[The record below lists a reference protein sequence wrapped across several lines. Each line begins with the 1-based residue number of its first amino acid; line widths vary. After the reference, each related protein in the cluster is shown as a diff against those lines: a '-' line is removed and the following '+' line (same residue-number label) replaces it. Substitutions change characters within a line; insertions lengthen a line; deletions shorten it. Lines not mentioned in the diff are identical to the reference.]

1 MGNQLA
7 GIAPSQIFPVEYYL
21 NDVPFV
27 EFSASLGSTRFMKVA
42 RAHSAEGSL
51 VVKVFV
57 LHDPTLPLEQH
68 KKKVDELKHVLRG
81 VPNCL
86 PFRYTSVTERSA
98 LLVRQYIRYSLYDR
112 MSTRPFLTEHEK
124 RWLSFQLLT
133 ALAACHRLGVCHG
146 DLKLENLLVTS
157 YLWLLV
163 ADWASFKPALLPEDN
178 PADFGYFF
186 DTSRRRLCYVAPER
200 FASGGQLP
208 LADPTPGRLTPPMDV
223 FAAGCCLAELWT
235 EGGVPFDLPHLL
247 LYRAGEY
254 DPREVTS
261 RIEDAAVRRMV
272 EAMVQREPSARPAAA
287 ELLAAHTPAVFPPTF
302 AGVLHPYCAELAAG
316 ALTSADEKMERLA
329 ADADRLVSQLAAAN
343 PVSLQEDITLLI
355 GVAASCVRQLSQL
368 ATKVRALRLLLRL
381 AGHVASDVILDRVLP
396 YVLAL
401 SRDAYPR
408 VRCAALETTV
418 GLLSLVTSLPES
430 DVHIF
435 PEYVLPNLA
444 ALAQDRA
451 VSVRVC
457 YAAQLAP
464 LAESALRLL
473 EAAHVRATRP
483 HLAAE
488 LNTLHDLV
496 HQKVQLL
503 LTDSDNAV
511 KRTLLVRGFSR
522 LCAFFGRHKAN
533 DLLLSHM
540 ITFLNDKVDRSLRAA
555 FFDAVEGVVSFIGR
569 HCVPLLT
576 PLLLQGLNDTEEF
589 VAVKAV
595 DAMHGL
601 ATLGLLSKPALYE
614 LLDEVVPMVVHP
626 SLWARQAAV
635 GFICA
640 CAGQLR
646 VIDVQC
652 RLLPRLEPFLSH
664 PVAALDSPAALLAAL
679 GPPVPRDV
687 YDHLARASHLELLLA
702 TLSERQRLRRAG
714 DPAWQLHLPDSG
726 AGTTARNLFRRL
738 VADGMTAAVE
748 DHLLI
753 LASHLSKVHKHKR
766 LAAEVRRPVGDTG
779 VSVVPVDVCRGR
791 VLHLRSDS
799 DAEAAA
805 AAAARLPDPPPV
817 ESDVERGEPAEPAV
831 TAGCDPGLRALES
844 PCQAALQRLLER
856 QRAERLAVRLGRE
869 PRGRAGAPPST
880 WRPKGELVAHLHE
893 HQGAVVR
900 LATVADSPLVAS
912 AAADGQVRVWDVAR
926 MEGKNIANRSRQTY
940 GWPGSGPLTA
950 LTYCQAE
957 QALAT
962 AGDGDAVWTF
972 SVETST
978 PRSHP
983 LHYRQL
989 SAAEGSV
996 VELTHFG
1003 SAGGSVLVYATMFGQ
1018 LVGWDLRAPG
1028 TAWRLDNKAR
1038 RGLVTALCADPA
1050 HCWLVVGTSS
1060 GVHVC
1065 WDLRF
1070 QLAVSTLA
1078 HPAGSRVRRL
1088 CGHPSQPSWF
1098 VSAVSGNSEVNMWNI
1113 ETGERQMTLWPSQ
1126 HPALSTTLRDHHSV
1140 TALCPLGPALLTGGT
1155 DQCTRLWELGEPRA
1169 SQLVTWPAQ
1178 QPVPVAGTYRAQ
1190 VVDGIEVVQEV
1201 CQKVRRPRDD
1211 CPRGPEPTPPG
1222 HLDTISDIVLAKAS
1236 QWYAVTASRDGVVK
1250 VWK

>member
-157 YLWLLV
+157 YLWLL
-163 ADWASFKPALLPEDN
+163 DN

-254 DPREVTS
+254 DPRE
-261 RIEDAAVRRMV
+261 
-272 EAMVQREPSARPAAA
+272 
-287 ELLAAHTPAVFPPTF
+287 
-302 AGVLHPYCAELAAG
+302 
-316 ALTSADEKMERLA
+316 
-329 ADADRLVSQLAAAN
+329 
-343 PVSLQEDITLLI
+343 EDITLLI

-381 AGHVASDVILDRVLP
+381 A
-396 YVLAL
+396 
-401 SRDAYPR
+401 
-408 VRCAALETTV
+408 
-418 GLLSLVTSLPES
+418 VT
-430 DVHIF
+430 VHIF

-473 EAAHVRATRP
+473 EAAH
-483 HLAAE
+483 
-488 LNTLHDLV
+488 
-496 HQKVQLL
+496 
-503 LTDSDNAV
+503 
-511 KRTLLVRGFSR
+511 
-522 LCAFFGRHKAN
+522 
-533 DLLLSHM
+533 
-540 ITFLNDKVDRSLRAA
+540 
-555 FFDAVEGVVSFIGR
+555 
-569 HCVPLLT
+569 
-576 PLLLQGLNDTEEF
+576 
-589 VAVKAV
+589 
-595 DAMHGL
+595 
-601 ATLGLLSKPALYE
+601 PALYE

-714 DPAWQLHLPDSG
+714 RP
-726 AGTTARNLFRRL
+726 
-738 VADGMTAAVE
+738 
-748 DHLLI
+748 
-753 LASHLSKVHKHKR
+753 R
-766 LAAEVRRPVGDTG
+766 LAAAPARQRRRHHRPQPLPATG
-779 VSVVPVDVCRGR
+779 LGRRGGGGGGC
-791 VLHLRSDS
+791 
-799 DAEAAA
+799 AP
-805 AAAARLPDPPPV
+805 PDPPPV
-817 ESDVERGEPAEPAV
+817 ESDVERGEPCRSLRSPPA
-831 TAGCDPGLRALES
+831 CDPGLARARVALS
-844 PCQAALQRLLER
+844 GGAAAAAGAAAR
-856 QRAERLAVRLGRE
+856 RAA
-869 PRGRAGAPPST
+869 GRAAGARAARPRRRAARPP

-926 MEGKNIANRSRQTY
+926 MEGQEHRQPVPADT
-940 GWPGSGPLTA
+940 WSSSPTSA
-950 LTYCQAE
+950 LP
-957 QALAT
+957 
-962 AGDGDAVWTF
+962 AGRC
-972 SVETST
+972 S
-978 PRSHP
+978 
-983 LHYRQL
+983 
-989 SAAEGSV
+989 
-996 VELTHFG
+996 
-1003 SAGGSVLVYATMFGQ
+1003 VYATMFGQ

-1078 HPAGSRVRRL
+1078 HPAGSRVPSALRPPEPAELVRQRRL
-1088 CGHPSQPSWF
+1088 RQLGGQH
-1098 VSAVSGNSEVNMWNI
+1098 VEYRDRRAADDAVARAS
-1113 ETGERQMTLWPSQ
+1113 TRRC
-1126 HPALSTTLRDHHSV
+1126 STTLRDHH
-1140 TALCPLGPALLTGGT
+1140 
-1155 DQCTRLWELGEPRA
+1155 

>member
-21 NDVPFV
+21 NDVPYV
-27 EFSASLGSTRFMKVA
+27 EFVASLGSTRFMKVA
-42 RAHSAEGSL
+42 RASSAEGQL

-57 LHDPTLPLEQH
+57 LHDPSLPLEQH
-68 KKKVDELKHVLRG
+68 ERRLKQLAALLRN

-86 PFRYTSVTERSA
+86 PFRRVVITDRSA
-98 LLVRQYIRYSLYDR
+98 LLLRQYIRYSLYDR
-112 MSTRPFLTEHEK
+112 ISTRPFLSEHEK
-124 RWLSFQLLT
+124 RWLSFQLLS

-163 ADWASFKPALLPEDN
+163 GDWAAFKPALLPEDN

-200 FASGGQLP
+200 FASGGLLP

-223 FAAGCCLAELWT
+223 FSAGCCLTELCT
-235 EGGVPFDLPHLL
+235 EGAVPFDLTQLL

-254 DPREVTS
+254 DPSQATGRIADPAFRE
-261 RIEDAAVRRMV
+261 MV
-272 EAMVQREPSARPAAA
+272 EAMLRLEPAARPAPAD
-287 ELLAAHTPAVFPPTF
+287 LLARYTPAVFPATF
-302 AGVLHPYCAELAAG
+302 QAVLHPYFAQFAG
-316 ALTSADEKMERLA
+316 SALPSPDEKIDKMA
-329 ADADRLVSQLAAAN
+329 SDVDRLVSQLSAGN
-343 PVSLQEDITLLI
+343 PVSLQEDITLVI
-355 GVAASCVRQLSQL
+355 GLATSCVRRLCHL
-368 ATKVRALRLLLRL
+368 ATKVRALKLLLRL
-381 AGHVASDVILDRVLP
+381 AGHVSSDVILDRVLP
-396 YVLAL
+396 YVL
-401 SRDAYPR
+401 SMTRDAFAR
-408 VRCAALETTV
+408 VRCVALQTLAAMLA
-418 GLLSLVTSLPES
+418 LVTSLPES
-430 DVHIF
+430 DAHIF
-435 PEYVLPNLA
+435 PEYVLPNVG

-457 YAAQLAP
+457 YATQLAP

-473 EAAHVRATRP
+473 EASHVRASRP
-483 HLAAE
+483 GLAAE
-488 LNTLHDLV
+488 LGTLHDLV

-503 LTDSDNAV
+503 LTDADSSV

-522 LCAFFGRHKAN
+522 LCAFFGKHKAN

-540 ITFLNDKVDRSLRAA
+540 ITFLNDKGDRSLRAA

-589 VAVKAV
+589 VTVKAV
-595 DAMHGL
+595 DAMCGL
-601 ATLGLLSKPALYE
+601 AARGLLGKAALYE

-640 CAGQLR
+640 CAAQMR

-652 RLLPRLEPFLSH
+652 RLVPRLAPFLAH
-664 PVAALDSPAALLAAL
+664 PVASLDSCAALLAAL
-679 GPPVPRDV
+679 GPPLPRDV
-687 YDHLARASHLELLLA
+687 YDHVAH
-702 TLSERQRLRRAG
+702 
-714 DPAWQLHLPDSG
+714 PAWQLHLPDG
-726 AGTTARNLFRRL
+726 GGPVRNLFRRL

-748 DHLLI
+748 DHLLV
-753 LASHLSKVHKHKR
+753 LAGHLAKVHKHKR
-766 LAAEVRRPVGDTG
+766 LAAEMRR
-779 VSVVPVDVCRGR
+779 
-791 VLHLRSDS
+791 
-799 DAEAAA
+799 A
-805 AAAARLPDPPPV
+805 PV
-817 ESDVERGEPAEPAV
+817 ESGVATVP
-831 TAGCDPGLRALES
+831 
-844 PCQAALQRLLER
+844 
-856 QRAERLAVRLGRE
+856 
-869 PRGRAGAPPST
+869 
-880 WRPKGELVAHLHE
+880 LVAHLHE

-900 LATVADSPLVAS
+900 LAAVTDTPLVAS
-912 AAADGQVRVWDVAR
+912 AATDGQVRVWDVAR

-940 GWPGSGPLTA
+940 TRPGGGGALTA
-950 LTYCQAE
+950 LTYCEAE
-957 QALAT
+957 RALAA
-962 AGDGDAVWTF
+962 AGDGDAVWTI

-983 LHYRQL
+983 LHYRKL
-989 SAAEGSV
+989 DVVEEGSV
-996 VELTHFG
+996 VELTHFS
-1003 SAGGSVLVYATMFGQ
+1003 SAGSSVLVYATMYGQ

-1028 TAWRLDNKAR
+1028 TAWRLQNGAR

-1078 HPAGSRVRRL
+1078 HPAGPRVRRL
-1088 CGHPSQPSWF
+1088 CVHPSQPSWF

-1126 HPALSTTLRDHHSV
+1126 HPALSTALRDHHSV
-1140 TALCPLGPALLTGGT
+1140 TALCPVGPALLTAGT
-1155 DQCTRLWELGEPRA
+1155 DMCTRLWELAEPRA
-1169 SQLVTWPAQ
+1169 SQLITWPAR
-1178 QPVPVAGTYRAQ
+1178 QPVPVTGTYRSQ

-1201 CQKVRRPRDD
+1201 CQKARRPLDD

-1222 HLDTISDIVLAKAS
+1222 HLDTISDIVLARAS

>member
-1 MGNQLA
+1 
-7 GIAPSQIFPVEYYL
+7 
-21 NDVPFV
+21 
-27 EFSASLGSTRFMKVA
+27 
-42 RAHSAEGSL
+42 
-51 VVKVFV
+51 
-57 LHDPTLPLEQH
+57 
-68 KKKVDELKHVLRG
+68 
-81 VPNCL
+81 
-86 PFRYTSVTERSA
+86 
-98 LLVRQYIRYSLYDR
+98 

-133 ALAACHRLGVCHG
+133 ALAACHRVGVCHG

-254 DPREVTS
+254 DPRQLTG
-261 RIEDAAVRRMV
+261 RIEQPAVGRLV
-272 EAMVQREPSARPAAA
+272 ESMVQREPAARPTAA
-287 ELLAAHTPAVFPPTF
+287 ELLRRHTPAVFPATF
-302 AGVLHPYCAELAAG
+302 AGVLHPYCAELATG
-316 ALTSADEKMERLA
+316 ALSSPDEKMERLA
-329 ADADRLVSQLAAAN
+329 ADADRLVAQLAAAN
-343 PVSLQEDITLLI
+343 PVSLQEDISILI
-355 GVAASCVRQLSQL
+355 GLAASCVRKLTQL

-401 SRDAYPR
+401 TRDVFPR

-418 GLLSLVTSLPES
+418 GLLALVTSLPES

-435 PEYVLPNLA
+435 PEYVLPNVA
-444 ALAQDRA
+444 ALAQDSA
-451 VSVRVC
+451 VSVRIC

-473 EAAHVRATRP
+473 EAAHVRTCRP
-483 HLAAE
+483 GLAAE
-488 LNTLHDLV
+488 LSTLHDLV

-503 LTDSDNAV
+503 LTDADNAV

-522 LCAFFGRHKAN
+522 LCAFFGQHKAN

-595 DAMHGL
+595 DAMCGL
-601 ATLGLLSKPALYE
+601 ATLGLLSRPALYE

-635 GFICA
+635 GFLCA
-640 CAGQLR
+640 CADQMR

-652 RLLPRLEPFLSH
+652 RLMPRLTPFLGH
-664 PVAALDSPAALLAAL
+664 PVAALDSPPALLAAL

-687 YDHLARASHLELLLA
+687 YDHVSRATDLDLLLA
-702 TLSERQRLRRAG
+702 TLAERQRLRRAA
-714 DPAWQLHLPDSG
+714 DPGWQLHLPDSG
-726 AGTTARNLFRRL
+726 AGQTASNLFRRL
-738 VADGMTAAVE
+738 VADGMTAGVE
-748 DHLLI
+748 DHLLV
-753 LASHLSKVHKHKR
+753 LAAHLSKVHKHKR
-766 LAAEVRRPVGDTG
+766 LAAEVRRPAADTG
-779 VSVVPVDVCRGR
+779 VSVVSVDLCRGR
-791 VLHLRSDS
+791 VLHLRSDP
-799 DAEAAA
+799 DAEEAAA
-805 AAAARLPDPPPV
+805 RAPDPPPA
-817 ESDVERGEPAEPAV
+817 EQADAERGEPAEPAV
-831 TAGCDPGLRALES
+831 TAGRDPGLRALES

-869 PRGRAGAPPST
+869 PRSRAGAPPST

-900 LATVADSPLVAS
+900 LAAVADSTLVAS
-912 AAADGQVRVWDVAR
+912 AAADGQVRLWDVAR

-940 GWPGSGPLTA
+940 AWPGSGALTA
-950 LTYCQAE
+950 LTFCEAE

-996 VELTHFG
+996 VELSHFS

-1088 CGHPSQPSWF
+1088 CQHPSQPSWF
-1098 VSAVSGNSEVNMWNI
+1098 VSAISGNSEVNMWNI
-1113 ETGERQMTLWPSQ
+1113 ETGERQVS
-1126 HPALSTTLRDHHSV
+1126 A
-1140 TALCPLGPALLTGGT
+1140 AA
-1155 DQCTRLWELGEPRA
+1155 
-1169 SQLVTWPAQ
+1169 
-1178 QPVPVAGTYRAQ
+1178 
-1190 VVDGIEVVQEV
+1190 
-1201 CQKVRRPRDD
+1201 
-1211 CPRGPEPTPPG
+1211 RGPIPAAG
-1222 HLDTISDIVLAKAS
+1222 CHS
-1236 QWYAVTASRDGVVK
+1236 
-1250 VWK
+1250 